1 MQGKIVLVTGSTD
14 GIGKETA
21 RQLAQLG
28 AAVVVHGRSV
38 ERCQAVRDE
47 LRAATGNRNIDCVAA
62 DLSSQRQVRQLAA
75 EIVARYDQLHVLIN
89 NAGVILL
96 QRQLSEDGIEMSFAV
111 NHLAPF
117 LLTHLL
123 LDLLRKSAPARIV
136 NVSST
141 VHYGAQIK
149 FDNLQGERRYNGV
162 EAYKVAKLGNVLFTV
177 ELAERLKGSGV
188 TVNCLHPGVVATKLL
203 DTGWG
208 WSNGLSAA
216 QGAALSVYLAAS
228 PAVEQVTGQYFESK
242 SAGGAS
248 PQASDVKLRRKF
260 WEVSAALT
268 GMADE
273 RAAGR
278 AA

>member
-1 MQGKIVLVTGSTD
+1 VQDKIVLVTGSTD

-28 AAVVVHGRSV
+28 ATVIVHGRHAD
-38 ERCQAVRDE
+38 RCEAARDE
-47 LRAATGNRNIDCVAA
+47 IRASTGNPRVDFVAA

-75 EIVARYDQLHVLIN
+75 EISAGYDRLHVLVN

-96 QRQLSEDGIEMSFAV
+96 QRQLSEDGLEMSFAV

-117 LLTHLL
+117 LLTNLL
-123 LDLLRKSAPARIV
+123 LDVLKASAPARIV

-141 VHYGAQIK
+141 VHYDAAIS

-162 EAYKVAKLGNVLFTV
+162 EAYKAAKLGNVLFTC

-188 TVNCLHPGVVATKLL
+188 TVNCLHPGVVSTKLL

-208 WSNGLSAA
+208 WSNGLSPA
-216 QGAALSVYLAAS
+216 QGAALSVYLATS
-228 PAVEQVTGQYFESK
+228 PEVAQISGQYFEGK
-242 SAGGAS
+242 LPGGAS
-248 PQASDVKLRRKF
+248 PKAVDVNLRRKF
-260 WEVSAALT
+260 WDVSAQLT
-268 GMADE
+268 GMKRDSPDLA
-273 RAAGR
+273 
-278 AA
+278 

>member
-1 MQGKIVLVTGSTD
+1 MAVIMKDKIILVTGSTD

-28 AAVVVHGRSV
+28 ATVIVHGRSAD
-38 ERCQAVRDE
+38 RCEAARDDI
-47 LRAATGNRNIDCVAA
+47 RQATGNPNVDFVTA
-62 DLSSQRQVRQLAA
+62 DLSSQRQVRQMA
-75 EIVARYDQLHVLIN
+75 IDVIARYDRLHVLIN

-123 LDLLRKSAPARIV
+123 LDRLKQNAPARIV

-141 VHYGAQIK
+141 VHYDAPLR
-149 FDNLQGERRYNGV
+149 FDNLQGERKYNGV
-162 EAYKVAKLGNVLFTV
+162 EAYKIAKLGNVLFTY
-177 ELAERLKGSGV
+177 ELVDRLTGSGV

-203 DTGWG
+203 DAGWG
-208 WSNGLSAA
+208 WSSGLTSA
-216 QGAALSVYLAAS
+216 QGAVLSVYLATS
-228 PAVEQVTGQYFESK
+228 PEVDGVTGKYYEST

-248 PQASDVKLRRKF
+248 PKASDVKLRRQL
-260 WEVSAALT
+260 WDISAHLCGLAPS
-268 GMADE
+268 
-273 RAAGR
+273 
-278 AA
+278 